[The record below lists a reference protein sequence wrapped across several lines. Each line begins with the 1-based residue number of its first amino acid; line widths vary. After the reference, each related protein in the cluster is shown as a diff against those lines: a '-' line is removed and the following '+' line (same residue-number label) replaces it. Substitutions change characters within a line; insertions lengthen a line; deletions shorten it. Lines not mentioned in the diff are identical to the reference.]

1 AEKEVDTITL
11 PATDK
16 ALEDIDTL
24 TIDNEDVVVDIPK
37 KVLEDVQALVDQKE
51 LGDAKIIVSLD
62 KQDKQNV
69 VAEYD
74 NVELGGTVVDVQVY
88 IETKD
93 GERIALNTFAT
104 PVTIELTSE
113 GKPGT
118 WIYYLDEDTFTG
130 VVTRTEDTIM
140 AQVTKAGTYAVLT
153 YTNPYV
159 DIDESDWSYYAI
171 MELYSVGILNGKTEN
186 TFAPQHKVTRA
197 EFSVMV
203 ARALELE
210 VGEASTFTDLDNE
223 AWYADGIAAAF
234 QAGIVNG
241 KSADTF
247 APNDDIT
254 REEMAVMVMKAYTY
268 MTKAELSTDAVD
280 AFEDQDEIS
289 SWAIDYVIKAK
300 DLGIIS
306 GKGNDNF
313 KPKDSMTREE
323 AAQGIYN
330 LLVWPFNKHI
340 NKN

>member
-74 NVELGGTVVDVQVY
+74 NVELGGSVVDVQVY

-93 GERIALNTFAT
+93 GERIALNTFTT

-118 WIYYLDEDTFTG
+118 WIYYVDGDTFIG
-130 VVTRTEDTIM
+130 AARIEDTIRG
-140 AQVTKAGTYAVLT
+140 QVTKAGTYAVIT

-159 DIDESDWSYYAI
+159 DINESDWSYYAI

-186 TFAPQHKVTRA
+186 TFAPQDKVTRA
-197 EFSVMV
+197 EFSVLV
-203 ARALELE
+203 ARALKLE

-223 AWYADGIAAAF
+223 AWYAEGIAAAF
-234 QAGIVNG
+234 EAGIVNG
-241 KSADTF
+241 KSVDTF

-268 MTKAELSTDAVD
+268 LYGEQPAIQEEVTFA
-280 AFEDQDEIS
+280 DQAGIS
-289 SWAIDYVIKAK
+289 SWATDYVMFAK
-300 DLGIIS
+300 NLGLIS
-306 GKGNDNF
+306 GKGNNNF

-323 AAQGIYN
+323 AAQVIYN
-330 LLVWPFNKHI
+330 LLI
-340 NKN
+340 T